1 MARVDYNRSTT
12 TNGEFNGNSKG
23 TTSAS
28 SFALPDSEKDQMPVA
43 MASHPQDSGDAETKQ
58 TNAPKPG
65 PGPPPDRGL
74 VAWLQ
79 VVGGFFLNFNTW

>member
-1 MARVDYNRSTT
+1 
-12 TNGEFNGNSKG
+12 
-23 TTSAS
+23 
-28 SFALPDSEKDQMPVA
+28 MPVA

-65 PGPPPDRGL
+65 PGPPPDGGL

-79 VVGGFFLNFNTW
+79 VVGGFFLNFNTWYRFSLPAILPCLALLMIGN